1 MQTLLLQFVETL
13 DRTLKTGRGNPG
25 NLPGIL
31 NLTVSQLQYL
41 EAIGELEQATVT
53 AIAESLQVTKPS
65 ATAAVSRLIEQGFVS
80 KTPSNS
86 DGRVH
91 YLELTAEGKKL
102 AHLKELAAQDYETFI
117 QSVLT
122 QQELAA
128 FEAALQKLVNQYNQ
142 HHCQENSK

>member
-1 MQTLLLQFVETL
+1 METLLLQFIETL
-13 DRTLKTGRGNPG
+13 DRTLKKGRGSAG

-41 EAIGELEQATVT
+41 DAIAELEPATVT
-53 AIAESLQVTKPS
+53 TVAERLQVTKPS
-65 ATAAVSRLIEQGFVS
+65 ATTAVSRLIEQGYVR

-102 AHLKELAAQDYETFI
+102 AHLKELAARDYQTFI

-122 QQELAA
+122 PQELAA
-128 FEAALQKLVNQYNQ
+128 FEAALQKLVNQYHQ
-142 HHCQENSK
+142 HHRQEDSK